1 MCAVEFI
8 LTCLHVSLLLKQ
20 ELHVKQHIKSVFM
33 YYMLVFNGLSD
44 QLQIADG
51 LTLYKV

>member
-1 MCAVEFI
+1 MLICFI
-8 LTCLHVSLLLKQ
+8 IAKATVACNIT
-20 ELHVKQHIKSVFM
+20 HIFM